1 MKVLTKRELIN
12 NVVVAFE
19 HQFGTSP
26 KSPRWKQTGDR
37 LRKLKLSKASEKDVE
52 KIIGNRSWTE
62 MRCAECK
69 RDCDEAMQLGSDF
82 DREHGPV
89 YLCTKC
95 LEHAHSE
102 LRAEQLGLLR
112 IAC

>member
-1 MKVLTKRELIN
+1 MKVLTKRDLIN
-12 NVVVAFE
+12 SVVVAFE
-19 HQFGTSP
+19 NQFGASP
-26 KSPRWKQTGDR
+26 TNPRWKKTRDR

-62 MRCAECK
+62 MRCANCHQ
-69 RDCDEAMQLGSDF
+69 DCDEAMQLGNEL

-89 YLCTKC
+89 YICTQC

-102 LRAEQLGLLR
+102 LRIEQLGLLR
-112 IAC
+112 IAA

>member
-1 MKVLTKRELIN
+1 MKVLTKRDLIN

-19 HQFGTSP
+19 NQFGANPTN
-26 KSPRWKQTGDR
+26 PRWKKTRDR
-37 LRKLKLSKASEKDVE
+37 LRKLKLAKASEKDVE
-52 KIIGNRSWTE
+52 RIIGNRSWTE

-69 RDCDEAMQLGSDF
+69 QDCKEAMQLGSDM
-82 DREHGPV
+82 DCEHAPV

-112 IAC
+112 LAA